1 MAWAHHGLLARA
13 MISVSEDGNHRPH
26 AVQGIW
32 KASDS
37 RLSSKLIHHMNGLVC
52 GRELSAWDLDVRR

>member
-1 MAWAHHGLLARA
+1 
-13 MISVSEDGNHRPH
+13 MISVSEGGNHRPH
-26 AVQGIW
+26 AAQGIW

-52 GRELSAWDLDVRR
+52 REELHAWDLDVCVGGGGVV